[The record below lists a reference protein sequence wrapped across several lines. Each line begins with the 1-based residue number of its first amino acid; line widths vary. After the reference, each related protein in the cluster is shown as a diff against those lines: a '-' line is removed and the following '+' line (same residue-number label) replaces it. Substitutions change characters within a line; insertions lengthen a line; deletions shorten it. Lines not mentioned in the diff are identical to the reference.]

1 MYRHAA
7 QVNKSLVSAFG
18 PDKPAQLADWLN
30 LKTVIVMEINEIE
43 ILSVGVDVGSSTSH
57 LVFSNLVLKKDQLSV
72 TRRFNIQERN
82 IIYEG
87 RIIHTPLLD
96 DKTIDIVRLTDFF
109 KEEYKRA
116 EIEPSD
122 IQTGAVIV
130 TGESARKQ
138 NARQIVEAL
147 SNDAGK
153 FVAATAGP
161 NFESLLAAMGSGA
174 AARSKDDNKTILS
187 CDIGGGTANI
197 AISRNGETLSTGCVS
212 VGGRLL
218 GVDGSGKIWRIDG
231 PAAMVMENLGLKYG
245 IGDLISKADI
255 ERIAL
260 KFADILF
267 EVITGCVTSPL
278 TRQLMLTADL
288 NFPNRIDEY
297 SFSGGVAE
305 LMYGGVNN
313 FDDIGHILA
322 DNIKLRASELA
333 APVIELPNKIRAT
346 VIGAGAYSLS
356 ISGCSGFRDDKL
368 SFPIRNVPVIRVDVD
383 QSKLSP
389 QHVISQINASFQ
401 RFDLHE
407 GDQIVALYF
416 KDPVRVSYPQL
427 ELFAKSIVGALA
439 NTVKNKQPV
448 ILIFETDIACSVGN
462 VIRRETQLKTNLL
475 SLDELMLKEGDWID
489 IGEPLVDGQ
498 VFPVTV
504 KSLVFHGN

>member
-1 MYRHAA
+1 
-7 QVNKSLVSAFG
+7 
-18 PDKPAQLADWLN
+18 
-30 LKTVIVMEINEIE
+30 MEINEIE

-57 LVFSNLVLKKDQLSV
+57 LVFSNLLLKRDQRSA

-87 RIIHTPLLD
+87 RIIHTPLID
-96 DKTIDIVRLTDFF
+96 EKTIDIERLTDFF
-109 KEEYKRA
+109 KEEYERA
-116 EIEPSD
+116 DIAPSD

-138 NARQIVEAL
+138 NARQIAEAL
-147 SNDAGK
+147 SSDAGR

-161 NFESLLAAMGSGA
+161 NFESLIAAMGSGA

-187 CDIGGGTANI
+187 CDIGGGTSNF
-197 AISRNGETLSTGCVS
+197 AISRNGEILSTSCVS
-212 VGGRLL
+212 IGGRLL
-218 GVDGSGKIWRIDG
+218 GVDSEGKIWRIDE
-231 PAAMVMENLGLKYG
+231 PAARVMKNIGLKYE

-255 ERIAL
+255 EKIAA
-260 KFADILF
+260 KFADIIF
-267 EVITGCVTSPL
+267 EVITGSATSSL

-288 NFPNRIDEY
+288 KIPNRIDEY

-305 LMYGGVNN
+305 LMYGGLNSFN
-313 FDDIGHILA
+313 DIGHILA
-322 DNIKLRASELA
+322 DRIKLLTPHLS

-356 ISGCSGFRDDKL
+356 ISGCSGFRDDKI
-368 SFPIRNVPVIRVDVD
+368 SFPMRNVPVIRVDVD
-383 QSKLSP
+383 QSKLSTE
-389 QHVISQINASFQ
+389 HLLSQINASFQ
-401 RFDLHE
+401 RFDLNE
-407 GDQIVALYF
+407 GDEMVALHF
-416 KDPVRVSYPQL
+416 KDPVRNSYPQL
-427 ELFAKSIVGALA
+427 ELFAKSIESGLT
-439 NTVKNKQPV
+439 NTIKNKLPV

-475 SLDELMLKEGDWID
+475 SLDELMLKEGDWVD

-504 KSLVFHGN
+504 KSLVFH

>member
-1 MYRHAA
+1 
-7 QVNKSLVSAFG
+7 
-18 PDKPAQLADWLN
+18 
-30 LKTVIVMEINEIE
+30 MEINEIE

-57 LVFSNLVLKKDQLSV
+57 LVFSNLVLKRDQRSV
-72 TRRFNIQERN
+72 TRRFNIQQRN

-96 DKTIDIVRLTDFF
+96 DNTIDIVRLTDFF
-109 KEEYKRA
+109 KEEYRHA
-116 EIEPSD
+116 DIDPAD

-138 NARQIVEAL
+138 NARQIAQAL
-147 SNDAGK
+147 SNDAGR

-161 NFESLLAAMGSGA
+161 NFESLIAALGSGA
-174 AARSKDDNKTILS
+174 TTRSKDDNKTILS
-187 CDIGGGTANI
+187 CDIGGGTSNV
-197 AISRNGETLSTGCVS
+197 AISRNGEVLSTSCLS

-218 GVDGSGKIWRIDG
+218 GVDSNGKIWRIEE
-231 PAAMVMENLGLKYG
+231 PAAKVMENLGFMHE
-245 IGDLISKADI
+245 IGDVISKADI
-255 ERIAL
+255 DRIAQ
-260 KFADILF
+260 KFAEILF
-267 EVITGCVTSPL
+267 EAMTGPATSPL
-278 TRQLMLTADL
+278 ARRLMLTADL
-288 NFPNRIDEY
+288 NFPSRIDEY

-322 DNIKLRASELA
+322 DKIKLLTPELS

-356 ISGCSGFRDDKL
+356 ISGCSGFRDDEI
-368 SFPIRNVPVIRVDVD
+368 SFPIRNVPVMRVDVD
-383 QSKLSP
+383 QAKLSTE
-389 QHVISQINASFQ
+389 HVISQINASFQ
-401 RFDLHE
+401 RFDLGE
-407 GDQIVALYF
+407 GEEIIALYF
-416 KDPVRVSYPQL
+416 KNPVRVSYPQL
-427 ELFAKSIVGALA
+427 ELFAKSIEKALA
-439 NTVKNKQPV
+439 NTIKNKLPV

-475 SLDELMLKEGDWID
+475 SLDELMLKEGDWVD

-504 KSLVFHGN
+504 KSLVFH